1 MEPKRSDRRIKR
13 LTKWII
19 GIAAAC
25 ILIFIAA
32 SNLDVIL
39 SVISN
44 IIGLFMPLIV
54 GVIIAVIINVPM
66 SSIEKRLFTKT
77 NKPRLLKLKRPL
89 AIILAEL
96 LVFGIFML
104 VAALVIPELINAVP
118 LLANM
123 LLDLIDKLATLESS
137 MPLEDLP
144 FGDYL
149 ANFFDIDWNSARDAI
164 NSILRTYSGDFMNT
178 ALGTVGS
185 VAGGLLN
192 FVVGTVFSIYSLF
205 HKEKLQ
211 SQARRLM
218 NAWLPSR
225 ISRYSQHVAS
235 VFCETFKNFI
245 TAQTTEALILG
256 SLCAVGMMILRLPYV
271 PMISA
276 LVGVTALIP
285 VIGAFIGT
293 IVGAFMILAVDPIK
307 TVIFVIFL
315 LVLQQIEGNLI
326 YPKVV
331 GASIRLPAMW
341 VLAAV
346 TVGGSIGGPLGMLIG
361 VPTASALYTLVRE
374 ATEHREMKIAEE
386 SGQLEAQI
394 PPPDSDT
401 ADTEKSGDNLSN

>member
-123 LLDLIDKLATLESS
+123 LLDLID
-137 MPLEDLP
+137 
-144 FGDYL
+144 
-149 ANFFDIDWNSARDAI
+149 
-164 NSILRTYSGDFMNT
+164 
-178 ALGTVGS
+178 
-185 VAGGLLN
+185 
-192 FVVGTVFSIYSLF
+192 
-205 HKEKLQ
+205 
-211 SQARRLM
+211 
-218 NAWLPSR
+218 
-225 ISRYSQHVAS
+225 
-235 VFCETFKNFI
+235 
-245 TAQTTEALILG
+245 
-256 SLCAVGMMILRLPYV
+256 
-271 PMISA
+271 
-276 LVGVTALIP
+276 
-285 VIGAFIGT
+285 
-293 IVGAFMILAVDPIK
+293 
-307 TVIFVIFL
+307 
-315 LVLQQIEGNLI
+315 
-326 YPKVV
+326 
-331 GASIRLPAMW
+331 
-341 VLAAV
+341 
-346 TVGGSIGGPLGMLIG
+346 
-361 VPTASALYTLVRE
+361 
-374 ATEHREMKIAEE
+374 
-386 SGQLEAQI
+386 
-394 PPPDSDT
+394 
-401 ADTEKSGDNLSN
+401 